1 MSVNLIKH
9 KLLVVVLVL
18 LAFVG
23 QAVASTTV
31 PCHDMKSMDMSEK
44 MMMSHSMDSSPMASD
59 AHNSENMVAADCCQQ
74 DCNCPM
80 GLSLSATLP
89 NSAFI
94 DGRVISSQRIEQYT
108 TLMLNDSLTSLYRPP
123 IA

>member
-1 MSVNLIKH
+1 
-9 KLLVVVLVL
+9 
-18 LAFVG
+18 
-23 QAVASTTV
+23 
-31 PCHDMKSMDMSEK
+31 
-44 MMMSHSMDSSPMASD
+44 
-59 AHNSENMVAADCCQQ
+59 
-74 DCNCPM
+74 M